1 MSLKNV
7 VIINDF
13 AHVEG
18 GASQVALS
26 SAIGLAG
33 RNISV
38 KLLTG
43 VSPIDPELKRH
54 GVEVYCCD
62 QRAIL
67 EDPNRTRAV
76 LQGIWNFKA
85 AHILK
90 KILDC
95 CDPASTIVHLHS
107 WTKALSSSVVRMT
120 LKRKYKLLCTLH
132 DYFTV
137 CPNGTLYR
145 FHSQQT
151 CDFRPLSRACIA
163 NNCDKRR
170 NYLHKLYRL
179 ARHTVQCIMGRVP
192 RGIEHFVF
200 VSDFSKNILRSYL
213 PDQCQCFLVANP
225 IEIEHSEPVD
235 VARNDACVVIG
246 RLSEEKG
253 ILPFLD
259 KMQGKAS
266 KVILVGDGECRNKI
280 SRTYPFVEIAGW
292 VDRTSLNQYLDRA
305 RVLVFPSLWY
315 ETQGLAVLEAA
326 ARGVPALVSD
336 ACAARDFVINHVTGI
351 HFRGGDFD
359 DLALKLDL
367 MKNDMFVR
375 ALGQSAYTHYWE
387 HPCTRDRHTSELIA
401 VYSAVLQGSSTSCGG
416 N

>member
-7 VIINDF
+7 VIVNDF

-43 VSPIDPELKRH
+43 VGPVDPELERH

-62 QRAIL
+62 QYDIL
-67 EDPNRTRAV
+67 GDPNRARAV
-76 LQGIWNFKA
+76 LQGIWNSKA
-85 AHILK
+85 AHELK
-90 KILDC
+90 NILDW
-95 CDPASTIVHLHS
+95 CDPASTVVHLHS
-107 WTKALSSSVVRMT
+107 WTKALSSSVVQMT
-120 LKRKYKLLCTLH
+120 LKKRYKLLCTLH

-145 FHSQQT
+145 FHSKQT
-151 CDFRPLSRACIA
+151 CDFRPLSGACLA
-163 NNCDKRR
+163 NNCDRRR

-179 ARHTVQCIMGRVP
+179 VRHGIQCTLGRVP

-200 VSDFSKNILRSYL
+200 VSDFSKNILISYL

-225 IEIEHSEPVD
+225 IEVEYSKPVD
-235 VARNDACVVIG
+235 VACNDACVVIG
-246 RLSEEKG
+246 RFSEEKG
-253 ILPFLD
+253 ILPFLE
-259 KMQGKAS
+259 KMQGRGL
-266 KVILVGDGECRNKI
+266 KVILVGDGECRNDI
-280 SRTYPFVEIAGW
+280 SRVYPFAEITGW
-292 VDRTSLNQYLDRA
+292 VDRPGLNRYLDRA

-336 ACAARDFVINHVTGI
+336 ACAARDFVINQITGM
-351 HFRGGDFD
+351 HFKGGDFD

-401 VYSAVLQGSSTSCGG
+401 VYSAVLKGKASSYGG